1 MKKIIFKKID
11 AWILYLTIVLSIVF
25 AIIFGALVRQEL
37 VSSLTLGPISKTA
50 LFLSEIPK
58 NLAHIYYN
66 IKDKGFDN
74 NVKNSPY
81 LKKPRFKRFIQ
92 TNRDELLLMAR
103 YDGNLK
109 RSVVEL
115 VDLNDFSVFHTFKP
129 NIDEFN
135 DKADTS
141 KEEFKNL
148 LRDVSA
154 KRARICHPLL
164 TSEGELLFNL
174 MQLVKIDFCGN
185 LLWTND
191 EDVFHH
197 SNNIDHEGNYWVPS
211 RIFPFSLDKK
221 LIGDKID
228 NYFDDAI
235 TKISKDGKILYQKS
249 VSEILIENNHKSL
262 IFGTNYV
269 FSIDPIHL
277 NDIQPA
283 MNDSLFWNKGDLFLS
298 LRHMSLILHFRPQ
311 TNQLINVIRG
321 PFFHQHDVD
330 IISEKEI
337 SIFNNNSFNSH
348 FDEIILSNNEV
359 VVYNFETKQFYQKF
373 AESMKKHSLKTVKNG
388 LSEILNDGSM
398 IVEETDYGRILFFNK
413 DGELE
418 WEFINKADNDK
429 TYLVNW
435 IRVIKN
441 KPLIERIKQK
451 IQNTKCTN

>member
-37 VSSLTLGPISKTA
+37 VSSLTFGPISKTA

-154 KRARICHPLL
+154 KRARIWHPLL

-197 SNNIDHEGNYWVPS
+197 SINIDHEGNYWVPS

>member
-25 AIIFGALVRQEL
+25 AIIFGSLVRQEL

-154 KRARICHPLL
+154 KRARIWHPLL

-435 IRVIKN
+435 IRVINN

>member
-154 KRARICHPLL
+154 KRARIWHPLL